1 MNKLG
6 WFGGILPHY
15 FWVEQPY
22 HDLWGPRWTNLGL
35 AWSSGAAQQR
45 ITGWWT
51 GGGTGGTVVLVVIDT
66 SGTWEVYQII
76 IQNRWVDVEK
86 VEKGPFFIWV
96 FPKIMVPPNHLF

>member
-1 MNKLG
+1 MFFYNGSKPYEQIRMIWGYFTPLFLG
-6 WFGGILPHY
+6 WTPISRPTR
-15 FWVEQPY
+15 
-22 HDLWGPRWTNLGL
+22 GPVFFSPWTNLGL

-51 GGGTGGTVVLVVIDT
+51 GGGTVVLVVIDT

-86 VEKGPFFIWV
+86 VEQGPS
-96 FPKIMVPPNHLF
+96 LYL